1 MATASEEVAM
11 DIVEVEKNAVLDA
24 LIGLQKQV
32 KSYQDW
38 RQLEAIWLRE
48 KLAMSGRETAAAL
61 NYELQT
67 VHLLWHR
74 WRKQG
79 LAMFENRRSPGGR
92 RHAYLS
98 PDEEREFLET
108 MAVGSESGSLVTAE
122 QIRQRLESCI
132 GKRIALTTV
141 YRMLYRHGWRKV
153 SPRKRHPKTK
163 PKLQEGVKKTDPGG
177 TSMRSSGRGGRR

>member
-1 MATASEEVAM
+1 MATAKKEVAM
-11 DIVEVEKNAVLDA
+11 EIANEEKNAVLDA

-48 KLAMSGRETAAAL
+48 KLEMSGRETAAAL

-67 VHLLWHR
+67 VHVLWHR
-74 WRKQG
+74 WRKLG

-98 PDEEREFLET
+98 PAEEREFLET
-108 MAVGSESGSLVTAE
+108 MAVDSESGSLVTAE
-122 QIRQRLESCI
+122 QIRQRLESRI

-163 PKLQEGVKKTDPGG
+163 PELQEAIKKTDPGSD
-177 TSMRSSGRGGRR
+177 SMRSSGRGGRR